1 MPALAPLLVL
11 LLQPVET
18 AVAEGPAPAATTT
31 TAAPVAP
38 PLDSERPARSG
49 RAAAT
54 AEQAAAWERERR
66 RLQIHAGLSGGFASA
81 MLVTGTLLLTIPDG
95 CTNIDVCEINIGRY
109 LAGIVML
116 PLAIIPASTGIYWG
130 VRLHR
135 HDRQRP
141 VALLRPRAGGFIL
154 HF

>member
-31 TAAPVAP
+31 TAAA

-54 AEQAAAWERERR
+54 AEQTAAWERERR

-81 MLVTGTLLLTIPDG
+81 MLVTGTLLLTLPDK
-95 CTNIDVCEINIGRY
+95 CTNPDICEINIGRY

-141 VALLRPRAGGFIL
+141 AALLRPRAGGFIL